1 MRLPIKRNPITAV
14 TINIFFGFKPA
25 FWWTSINRY
34 HGFSRVCPEQT
45 LSPFLEHS
53 EEQVVFAILCYR
65 IWHRFISR
73 LRGVLNLL
81 NVCRRKLR
89 LSTYLQTVIYNYISF
104 LNARSQ
110 LGSSQVSGRGG
121 KLWLWK
127 EMGCECNR
135 RTPPPLPSCLRVC
148 FSIT

>member
-1 MRLPIKRNPITAV
+1 MPS
-14 TINIFFGFKPA
+14 KPA

-34 HGFSRVCPEQT
+34 HGFSRVGPEQT

-110 LGSSQVSGRGG
+110 LVSSQVSWRGG
-121 KLWLWK
+121 EALVV
-127 EMGCECNR
+127 EGDGVR
-135 RTPPPLPSCLRVC
+135 VQPSHPPSFLLTGLL
-148 FSIT
+148 FDNMKNEK